1 MKYRQFVVWVLLM
14 IFVLSCGAI
23 AEDVPSTQDRMLS
36 VLITNVQ
43 WEGKDIYLDYTATVK
58 GDGVYLLGFEQ
69 PQLSGQTGD
78 HLWTS
83 YIEDALYY
91 AIGGEWGNTR
101 SGRLTL
107 MTEAEQDLAKD
118 YILTLKA
125 WLLAPSVPIVP
136 IDEEEFES
144 QMSETNA
151 VGFSGD
157 AISGD
162 DILYAVRADDSDYY
176 SHEGFVELYRYELV
190 QNYLGEHTDWGNW
203 EPDKWMEEDPPEDY
217 KPDIRMID
225 ELGLGTI
232 ADSIQ
237 TDYQIPAGTKFAK
250 PVTKLAE
257 NEFAFDD
264 YELRVTSFA
273 LTHFKL
279 SIEFEII
286 PDDFSEVDMSRND
299 VNYPPLG
306 RYYHLYST
314 DGKPLDLPEDSRSW
328 CAFDNGDTTDRLIV
342 VYNIRRDFTSL
353 DSPLVLTPYVT
364 GEDSKQTDY
373 LEESFVLQPMI
384 N

>member
-1 MKYRQFVVWVLLM
+1 MKYRQLAVWILL
-14 IFVLSCGAI
+14 ITVALSCGAL
-23 AEDVPSTQDRMLS
+23 AEDVTSTKDRMLS
-36 VLITNVQ
+36 VVITDVQ
-43 WEGKDIYLDYTATVK
+43 WEGKDIYLDYTATLK

-69 PQLSGQTGD
+69 PQLSGQAGD

-118 YILTLKA
+118 YTLTLKA

-151 VGFSGD
+151 FGFSGD
-157 AISGD
+157 AISGE
-162 DILYAVRADDSDYY
+162 DILYAVKADTSDYY

-190 QNYLGEHTDWGNW
+190 QNYLGEHADWGNW
-203 EPDKWMEEDPPEDY
+203 EPNQWMEGDPPEDY

-237 TDYQIPAGTKFAK
+237 TVFQIPAGMEFAE
-250 PVTKLAE
+250 PVTRLAE

-264 YELRVTSFA
+264 YDLRVTSFA

-279 SIEFEII
+279 SVEFEII

-299 VNYPPLG
+299 VKYPPLG
-306 RYYHLYST
+306 RYYHLYSI
-314 DGKPLDLPEDSRSW
+314 DEEPLDLPEDSRSW
-328 CAFDNGDTTDRLIV
+328 CAFDNGDTTDRLVV
-342 VYNIRRDFTSL
+342 VYNIRRDFSSL
-353 DSPLVLTPYVT
+353 DSPLVMTPYVT
-364 GEDSKQTDY
+364 GEDSKQTDI